1 MDGKGYHWVAASDD
15 RTAVRACIEDTPTAH
30 ILRDYDPWA
39 KDLVGGM
46 RLEDILRQLAVDVGR
61 IRVREM
67 TRRPPVTLK
76 AGDEAFRAALARH
89 DPLVVLLMMTQVAMA
104 YPYQM
109 VAAAAAPRI
118 VRDGGDH
125 LVVRLYQWGATSEKT
140 FVVCDNDAAV
150 TPFRVIRVRLEVNT
164 LRKEPVSVRIDAAS
178 ALGTNKKTRPRA
190 FL

>member
-15 RTAVRACIEDTPTAH
+15 RTAVRACIEDALTAH

-109 VAAAAAPRI
+109 VAAAAAPASSATAGTTSSSASI
-118 VRDGGDH
+118 S
-125 LVVRLYQWGATSEKT
+125 GA
-140 FVVCDNDAAV
+140 
-150 TPFRVIRVRLEVNT
+150 
-164 LRKEPVSVRIDAAS
+164 
-178 ALGTNKKTRPRA
+178 PRA
-190 FL
+190 RKPLWSATTTRR